1 MKHMSFKA
9 LAVAATLLI
18 SHGASAATLTID
30 SGWNRFAFGAVGTM
44 AYKAFTFTLTG
55 GGLLSLADGFKA
67 GDQFEVFIN
76 NVSFGKTSLPTPT
89 TTSIGQ
95 NYTAALTNS
104 NYSSWVRHFTPGT
117 YTVSMLVTK
126 RSGTDRADHLAGIR
140 LDTAPVPLPAAG
152 MMLLSALG
160 AAAALRRRRT

>member
-1 MKHMSFKA
+1 MKHLSFKA

-18 SHGASAATLTID
+18 SGGASAATLSID

-44 AYKAFTFTLTG
+44 AYKVFTFTLTG

-67 GDQFEVFIN
+67 GDQFEVFVN
-76 NVSFGKTSLPTPT
+76 NVSFGTSSLPTQT

-95 NYTAALTNS
+95 NYSAA
-104 NYSSWVRHFTPGT
+104 
-117 YTVSMLVTK
+117 YTVSMLVTN
-126 RSGTDRADHLAGIR
+126 RSGTDSADHLAGIR

-152 MMLLSALG
+152 FMLLSALG